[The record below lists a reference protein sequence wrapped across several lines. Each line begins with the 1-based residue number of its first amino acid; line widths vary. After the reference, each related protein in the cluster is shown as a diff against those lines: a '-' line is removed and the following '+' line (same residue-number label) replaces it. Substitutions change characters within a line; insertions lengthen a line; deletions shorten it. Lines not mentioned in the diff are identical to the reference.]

1 MAEALILEVI
11 TPERWV
17 IEVTTPWVTL
27 PGMEGELGILPQH
40 VPLVTAIQSGVLR
53 WSDKG
58 REQRAA
64 VHHGYAQVSNDR
76 VTVLVDMAE
85 RREDIERERA
95 VEAGNRARQMLRELI
110 DDAEDAEPR
119 ARQYG
124 AELQR
129 AITRQAAGV

>member
-27 PGMEGELGILPQH
+27 PGVAGELGILPQH
-40 VPLVTAIQSGVLR
+40 VPLVTAIISGVLC
-53 WSDKG
+53 WSDAG

-76 VTVLVDMAE
+76 VTVLVDLAE
-85 RREDIERERA
+85 RREDINRERA
-95 VEAGNRARQMLRELI
+95 VEAGHRARQMLRDLI

-129 AITRQAAGV
+129 AVTRQAAGV